1 MTTTTTTHL
10 RTKAKAAA
18 AGALLAAGL
27 LVTTAPGAFAA
38 TPAAPAVARPASAL
52 SDAYTVAPYTAVNLR
67 YGPGSGYQ
75 WMSTLQFGHT
85 YTAYCWV
92 YGEMV
97 VDNGYRNNIWIYT
110 YGGRGVGVGYASA
123 VYLRG
128 DERAGL
134 PASAQC

>member
-1 MTTTTTTHL
+1 MVTLTHL
-10 RTKAKAAA
+10 KTRAEAAA
-18 AGALLAAGL
+18 AGTFLAAGL
-27 LVTTAPGAFAA
+27 LAATAPGALAA
-38 TPAAPAVARPASAL
+38 TPAAPAVVRPSSAA

-92 YGEMV
+92 YGETV

>member
-1 MTTTTTTHL
+1 M
-10 RTKAKAAA
+10 AAA
-18 AGALLAAGL
+18 AGVLLTAGL
-27 LVTTAPGAFAA
+27 LVAAAPAASAA
-38 TPAAPAVARPASAL
+38 TPAAPTTVRSPAA
-52 SDAYTVAPYTAVNLR
+52 AYTVAPYTALNLR
-67 YGPGSGYQ
+67 SGPGTGYRS
-75 WMSTLQFGHT
+75 MSTLQPGHT

-92 YGEMV
+92 YGETV

-110 YGGRGVGVGYASA
+110 FGGTDIGYGYASA